1 MVSDL
6 NDAEDNLILLKE
18 MRAMTEDFFLR
29 MRQVAAVLKAR
40 HVSELVRLR
49 KLRGE
54 ADSWEDDRGKD
65 SKTHQALSADVQ
77 EFLRSRVGPSNIY
90 TVGRSHIDNL
100 GSAD

>member
-1 MVSDL
+1 MVSDS

-18 MRAMTEDFFLR
+18 MRAMTEDFVLR

-40 HVSELVRLR
+40 HVSELLRLR

-65 SKTHQALSADVQ
+65 SKTHQPLSANVQ
-77 EFLRSRVGPSNIY
+77 EFLRSRVDPSNVY
-90 TVGRSHIDNL
+90 MVGRSHIDSL
-100 GSAD
+100 DSTD

>member
-1 MVSDL
+1 MIIVFFFAVVSDS

-18 MRAMTEDFFLR
+18 MRIMTEDFLLR

-40 HVSELVRLR
+40 HVSELLLLR

-65 SKTHQALSADVQ
+65 SKTH
-77 EFLRSRVGPSNIY
+77 
-90 TVGRSHIDNL
+90 
-100 GSAD
+100 

>member
-1 MVSDL
+1 MVSDS
-6 NDAEDNLILLKE
+6 NDAEDNLIFLKE
-18 MRAMTEDFFLR
+18 MRIMTEDFFLR

-65 SKTHQALSADVQ
+65 CKTHQALSADVQ

-90 TVGRSHIDNL
+90 TVGCSHIDNL
-100 GSAD
+100 DSAD